1 MLYAIGEIFLVVV
14 GILIALSINN
24 WNESRKLQQREVQIL
39 KELKSDLLQTKKDIE
54 EAVTNHKVV
63 LGSNQYLLDAIHL
76 KAPYSDSI
84 YRAIASA
91 GNYYEIVPKTSGFE
105 NLKTI
110 GLNTISNDSLRIAI
124 TNIFQLRF
132 THLQSDFQVKNSPFN
147 IHNMMFPYQKKYFEM
162 DLSEPYKFARKYSD
176 TLNFFK
182 LKIRDYESFL
192 IDTELFKELQLTM
205 YTRSNIVE
213 TEMWL
218 VEEIDSVI
226 LRINDELK
234 EK

>member
-1 MLYAIGEIFLVVV
+1 
-14 GILIALSINN
+14 
-24 WNESRKLQQREVQIL
+24 
-39 KELKSDLLQTKKDIE
+39 
-54 EAVTNHKVV
+54 
-63 LGSNQYLLDAIHL
+63 
-76 KAPYSDSI
+76 
-84 YRAIASA
+84 
-91 GNYYEIVPKTSGFE
+91 
-105 NLKTI
+105 
-110 GLNTISNDSLRIAI
+110 
-124 TNIFQLRF
+124 
-132 THLQSDFQVKNSPFN
+132 
-147 IHNMMFPYQKKYFEM
+147 M